1 MRGGTKGGSLR
12 FMGAFALG
20 LWLVG
25 WGLVARAGEDSR
37 QIRMTLGEQKKMT
50 IKGITKVT
58 VGNPQV
64 ADIKTIGTNSFILF
78 ATGTGKT
85 ALMVMRANGTSI
97 QFNIVVSKV
106 DLQALMRE
114 VRSMLGDREGLGVK
128 IMGEKVVIDG
138 TALSADDYKK
148 VGEIIALYPQVKSLA
163 SSTPNAKK
171 ALADQLT
178 VTLQEAGLKGLEAVI
193 GGSRLFVEG
202 TVDSPEELAKVENVL
217 VSYGEEVKNL
227 VTVGSTRMVLVEI
240 DFVEVK
246 KAGTDHIGIKWPLD
260 LTGNLSGSVTYD
272 KPLAPSGD
280 GQSFFKGVLSF
291 QSEFSLG
298 LLLQSG
304 YARVLAQPR
313 LVCASGQKAEFLA
326 GGEIPIVTITANTA
340 QVEYKKYG
348 VVLEVA
354 PKADRRGNIQLEI
367 MTEVSD
373 LDRSVGVVAGGVD
386 IPGFVTDRSKTNVSV
401 RTGETIVLANLFHAA
416 QQKDVSK
423 VPLLGHIPIL
433 GELFKSRAFNN
444 KQSELCVFVT
454 PSIVNPEA
462 PKVTKMITDM
472 KNLYKEAGD
481 DVTFGFFD

>member
-1 MRGGTKGGSLR
+1 MGCSLR
-12 FMGAFALG
+12 LTGGFALVCCLLAG
-20 LWLVG
+20 APV
-25 WGLVARAGEDSR
+25 VHAGEESR
-37 QIRMTLGEQKKMT
+37 QIRMSLGEQKKMT

-64 ADIKTIGTNSFILF
+64 ADIKTIGPNSFILF
-78 ATGTGKT
+78 ATGAGKT
-85 ALMVMRANGTSI
+85 TLMVMRANGTSI
-97 QFNIVVSKV
+97 QFNISVSKV
-106 DLQALMRE
+106 DLQALMRD
-114 VRSMLGDREGLGVK
+114 VRAALGDREGLGVK
-128 IMGEKVVIDG
+128 IVGEKVVIDG

-148 VGEIIALYPQVKSLA
+148 VGEIIALYPQVKSLVT
-163 SSTPNAKK
+163 STPNAKK

-178 VTLQEAGLKGLEAVI
+178 STLQEAGLKGLEAVI

-202 TVDSPEELAKVENVL
+202 TVDSQEELTKVESVL
-217 VSYGEEVKNL
+217 SSYGEEVKNL
-227 VTVGSTRMVLVEI
+227 VTIGGKRMVLVEI

-246 KAGTDHIGIKWPLD
+246 KAGTDHIGIKWPFD
-260 LTGNLSGSVTYD
+260 LTGNLAGSISYE

-280 GQSFFKGVLSF
+280 AQSFFKGVLNF

-326 GGEIPIVTITANTA
+326 GGEVPIVTITANTA

-354 PKADRRGNIQLEI
+354 PKADRRGNIQMEV

-373 LDRSVGVVAGGVD
+373 LDRSAGVVAGGVD
-386 IPGFVTDRSKTNVSV
+386 IPGFVVDRSKTSV
-401 RTGETIVLANLFHAA
+401 AVRNGETIVLANLFHAV

-472 KNLYKEAGD
+472 KNLYKEAED